1 MIALTLSDGVI
12 ENEEVFINPMNI
24 IGIIANEEGS
34 TDIICVD
41 QTVFEVKETPIQ
53 VFNLINNRVN

>member
-1 MIALTLSDGVI
+1 MIALTLSDRVI

>member
-24 IGIIANEEGS
+24 IGIVANEEGS